1 MRGQKAQKMDD
12 VRETLDRLIRENGD
26 DYSGLSK
33 MLGRNAAYIQQFI
46 KRGSPRK
53 LDPEDRLRL
62 ASFYGIDEQLLGGPP
77 PTGSDGMVEV
87 PVLRKLTPAKGASLS
102 VVRVMGDS
110 MEPTLSDGDDVLV
123 DASDHGSRLRDGIY
137 VMRIDDTLV
146 VKRIALRPD
155 SPFITIASD
164 NPTYPTWEVPLRF
177 FGRNFITF
185 GKPRGGGFTQTL
197 GHFERRFFCAIIFLD
212 CCFQFLAVINDKRQT
227 VP

>member
-1 MRGQKAQKMDD
+1 MDD
-12 VRETLDRLIRENGD
+12 VRKTLDRLIRENGD

-46 KRGSPRK
+46 KRGTPRK
-53 LDPEDRLRL
+53 LDQEDRLRL
-62 ASFYGIDEQLLGGPP
+62 ASFYGVDEQLLGGPP

-87 PVLRKLTPAKGASLS
+87 PVLDVNVSAGHGALATSEDRKTRFSFDERWLRKLTPARGVSLS

-123 DASDHGSRLRDGIY
+123 DASDHGSRLRDGVY

-164 NPTYPTWEVPLRF
+164 NPNYPTWEDIDRSTVHIAGRVLW
-177 FGRNFITF
+177 FGRA
-185 GKPRGGGFTQTL
+185 L
-197 GHFERRFFCAIIFLD
+197 
-212 CCFQFLAVINDKRQT
+212 
-227 VP
+227 

>member
-1 MRGQKAQKMDD
+1 MDD
-12 VRETLDRLIRENGD
+12 VRETLDRLIRENRD

-46 KRGSPRK
+46 KRGTPRK
-53 LDPEDRLRL
+53 LDPEDRRKL
-62 ASFYGIDEQLLGGPP
+62 ASFYGIDEAVLGGPP
-77 PTGSDGMVEV
+77 PTGRDGMVEV
-87 PVLRKLTPAKGASLS
+87 PVLDVNVSAGHGALATSEDRKTRFSFDENWLRKLTPARDASLS

-137 VMRIDDTLV
+137 VIRVDDTLV

-164 NPTYPTWEVPLRF
+164 NPAYPTWDDVDRSTIHIAGRVLW
-177 FGRNFITF
+177 FGRS
-185 GKPRGGGFTQTL
+185 L
-197 GHFERRFFCAIIFLD
+197 
-212 CCFQFLAVINDKRQT
+212 
-227 VP
+227 

>member
-1 MRGQKAQKMDD
+1 MDD

-46 KRGSPRK
+46 KRGTPRK

-77 PTGSDGMVEV
+77 PTGSDGMVEARGV
-87 PVLRKLTPAKGASLS
+87 SLS

-164 NPTYPTWEVPLRF
+164 NPTYPTWEDIDRSTVHIAGRVLW
-177 FGRNFITF
+177 FGRA
-185 GKPRGGGFTQTL
+185 L
-197 GHFERRFFCAIIFLD
+197 
-212 CCFQFLAVINDKRQT
+212 
-227 VP
+227 

>member
-46 KRGSPRK
+46 KRGTPRK

-77 PTGSDGMVEV
+77 PTGNDGMVEV
-87 PVLRKLTPAKGASLS
+87 PVLDVNVSAGHGAVATSEDRKTRFSFDERWLRKLTPARGASLS

-123 DASDHGSRLRDGIY
+123 DASDHGSRLRDGVY

-164 NPTYPTWEVPLRF
+164 NPTYPTWEDIDRSTVHIAGRVLW
-177 FGRNFITF
+177 FGRA
-185 GKPRGGGFTQTL
+185 L
-197 GHFERRFFCAIIFLD
+197 
-212 CCFQFLAVINDKRQT
+212 
-227 VP
+227 

>member
-1 MRGQKAQKMDD
+1 MKGRKAQKMDD

-46 KRGSPRK
+46 KRGTPRK
-53 LDPEDRLRL
+53 LDQEDRLRL
-62 ASFYGIDEQLLGGPP
+62 ASFYGVDEQLLGGPP

-87 PVLRKLTPAKGASLS
+87 PVLDVNVSAGHGALATSEDRKTRFSFDERWLRKLTPARGVSLS

-164 NPTYPTWEVPLRF
+164 NPNYPTWEDIDRSTVHIAGRVLW
-177 FGRNFITF
+177 FGRA
-185 GKPRGGGFTQTL
+185 L
-197 GHFERRFFCAIIFLD
+197 
-212 CCFQFLAVINDKRQT
+212 
-227 VP
+227 